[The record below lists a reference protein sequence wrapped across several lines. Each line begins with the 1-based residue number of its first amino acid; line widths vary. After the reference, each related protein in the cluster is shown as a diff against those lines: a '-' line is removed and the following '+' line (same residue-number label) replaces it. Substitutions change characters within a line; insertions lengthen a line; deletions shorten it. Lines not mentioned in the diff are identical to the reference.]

1 MVVLPVE
8 TRSSAATLSAASGR
22 RAAMVTAAP
31 ACDRA
36 RTVSIPMPLAPP
48 VTIIVLPVRST
59 PSRTSA
65 AVVKNPNFV
74 LMRAILTPPFSVLR
88 KDSGA
93 VLYGVVVEYGT

>member
-1 MVVLPVE
+1 
-8 TRSSAATLSAASGR
+8 
-22 RAAMVTAAP
+22 MVTAAP

-59 PSRTSA
+59 PSSTSA
-65 AVVKNPNFV
+65 AVVENPNFV
-74 LMRAILTPPFSVLR
+74 LMRVILTSPFSALR